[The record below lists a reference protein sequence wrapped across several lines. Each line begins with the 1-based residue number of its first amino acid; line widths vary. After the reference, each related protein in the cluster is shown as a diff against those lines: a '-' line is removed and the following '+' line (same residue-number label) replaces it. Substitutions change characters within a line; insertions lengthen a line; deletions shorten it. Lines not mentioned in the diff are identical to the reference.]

1 MVSTNT
7 DASSHGPAGEPASR
21 TDDSVVLWDAPSGRT
36 HLDHPAV
43 QLSDPVGRSRPANVP
58 PETLARATPIRTER
72 PEGRTDHDLG
82 DHPPF

>member
-1 MVSTNT
+1 MASTIT
-7 DASSHGPAGEPASR
+7 DATSHGPAGETASH
-21 TDDSVVLWDAPSGRT
+21 TDDSVVHWDAPSGRT

-43 QLSDPVGRSRPANVP
+43 QLSDPVGRSGHVAVTPK
-58 PETLARATPIRTER
+58 TLARGTPIRTAL